1 MTETMTSQDPQGS
14 TNPRKKWV
22 LIGAGV
28 LVALLVAGAAYL
40 FIPGLG
46 KTKISA
52 HFVSTT
58 GLYEGDVVRVLG
70 VNVGKVTKIEPR
82 DRDTYVEMKIDS
94 SVDVPADA
102 KALIVAQS
110 LVSARFVQLTP
121 VYSGGEQMPNGG
133 EIPIERTAVPVEWD
147 EIKTELTKLSD
158 ALGPEGLDDQGSL
171 GRFIDTVGTNL
182 DGNGESIRSTL
193 RELSATM
200 HTLSEGRTDL
210 FSAIRNLQAFVTALS
225 SSNEQIVQFSGHLA
239 SVTSVLASSSD
250 ELGTALSDLDLA
262 VGDVQRFVKDNS
274 EGLSESVARL
284 ADATQVLT
292 DKRPEIE
299 QVLHSGPTSLANF
312 YQIYKP
318 AQGSMTGAIAL
329 SNFKNPIQWICG
341 SIEGIE
347 SGNSQNSA
355 DLCKQYLGPVLS
367 TMIGNYPGFLFNP
380 VAGVQA
386 FPDQIVYTE
395 PGLEAAS
402 QNQPETVAGPMSGAP
417 MTSVPKD
424 LAELFNMGGGN

>member
-147 EIKTELTKLSD
+147 EIKTELTKLSERPRT
-158 ALGPEGLDDQGSL
+158 GGS
-171 GRFIDTVGTNL
+171 GRSGFPRSIHRHR
-182 DGNGESIRSTL
+182 GN
-193 RELSATM
+193 
-200 HTLSEGRTDL
+200 
-210 FSAIRNLQAFVTALS
+210 
-225 SSNEQIVQFSGHLA
+225 
-239 SVTSVLASSSD
+239 
-250 ELGTALSDLDLA
+250 
-262 VGDVQRFVKDNS
+262 
-274 EGLSESVARL
+274 
-284 ADATQVLT
+284 
-292 DKRPEIE
+292 
-299 QVLHSGPTSLANF
+299 
-312 YQIYKP
+312 
-318 AQGSMTGAIAL
+318 
-329 SNFKNPIQWICG
+329 
-341 SIEGIE
+341 
-347 SGNSQNSA
+347 
-355 DLCKQYLGPVLS
+355 
-367 TMIGNYPGFLFNP
+367 
-380 VAGVQA
+380 
-386 FPDQIVYTE
+386 E
-395 PGLEAAS
+395 PRR
-402 QNQPETVAGPMSGAP
+402 
-417 MTSVPKD
+417 
-424 LAELFNMGGGN
+424 

>member
-1 MTETMTSQDPQGS
+1 MRPTSS
-14 TNPRKKWV
+14 S
-22 LIGAGV
+22 
-28 LVALLVAGAAYL
+28 
-40 FIPGLG
+40 GLG

-94 SVDVPADA
+94 SVNVPADA

-210 FSAIRNLQAFVTALS
+210 FSTIRNLQAFVTALS

-395 PGLEAAS
+395 RDWKRQVRISRKPS
-402 QNQPETVAGPMSGAP
+402 QDRCQVLP
-417 MTSVPKD
+417 
-424 LAELFNMGGGN
+424 

>member
-121 VYSGGEQMPNGG
+121 RVLRRGTDAQRRRDPDRAHRRSGGVG
-133 EIPIERTAVPVEWD
+133 R
-147 EIKTELTKLSD
+147 
-158 ALGPEGLDDQGSL
+158 DQ
-171 GRFIDTVGTNL
+171 D
-182 DGNGESIRSTL
+182 
-193 RELSATM
+193 
-200 HTLSEGRTDL
+200 
-210 FSAIRNLQAFVTALS
+210 
-225 SSNEQIVQFSGHLA
+225 
-239 SVTSVLASSSD
+239 
-250 ELGTALSDLDLA
+250 
-262 VGDVQRFVKDNS
+262 
-274 EGLSESVARL
+274 
-284 ADATQVLT
+284 
-292 DKRPEIE
+292 
-299 QVLHSGPTSLANF
+299 
-312 YQIYKP
+312 
-318 AQGSMTGAIAL
+318 
-329 SNFKNPIQWICG
+329 
-341 SIEGIE
+341 
-347 SGNSQNSA
+347 
-355 DLCKQYLGPVLS
+355 
-367 TMIGNYPGFLFNP
+367 
-380 VAGVQA
+380 
-386 FPDQIVYTE
+386 
-395 PGLEAAS
+395 
-402 QNQPETVAGPMSGAP
+402 
-417 MTSVPKD
+417 
-424 LAELFNMGGGN
+424 

>member
-1 MTETMTSQDPQGS
+1 MTGTQDS
-14 TNPRKKWV
+14 AVPRKKWL

-40 FIPGLG
+40 LVPGLG
-46 KTKISA
+46 KNKISA
-52 HFVSTT
+52 VFVSTA

-82 DRDTYVEMKIDS
+82 ERDTYVEMTIDS
-94 SVDVPADA
+94 DVAVPADA

-121 VYSGGEQMPNGG
+121 VYAGGDQMADGA

-147 EIKTELTKLSD
+147 EIKTELSKLSD
-158 ALGPEGLDDQGSL
+158 ALGPEGLDEQGSL

-193 RELSATM
+193 HELSDTM

-210 FSAIRNLQAFVTALS
+210 FSTIRNLQAFVTALS

-239 SVTSVLASSSD
+239 SVSSVLASSSD

-262 VGDVQRFVKDNS
+262 VGDVQRFVRDNRD
-274 EGLSESVARL
+274 GLSESIERL

-341 SIEGIE
+341 SIEAIDTGT
-347 SGNSQNSA
+347 SQNSA

-367 TMIGNYPGFLFNP
+367 TMIGNYPGFLTNP

-395 PGLEAAS
+395 PGLESATSDRAPATNPAAG
-402 QNQPETVAGPMSGAP
+402 AGPLAGTP
-417 MTSVPKD
+417 MASVPKELTD
-424 LAELFNMGGGN
+424 LFGQGGGN

>member
-1 MTETMTSQDPQGS
+1 MTDTTAS
-14 TNPRKKWV
+14 TASRKKWI
-22 LIGAGV
+22 LIIGAAA
-28 LVALLVAGAAYL
+28 LVVLLVAAAAYL
-40 FIPGLG
+40 LIPGLG

-82 DRDTYVEMKIDS
+82 DQDTYVEMV
-94 SVDVPADA
+94 VDRGVDIPADA
-102 KALIVAQS
+102 QALIVAQS

-121 VYSGGEQMPNGG
+121 VYAGGDQMPDGG
-133 EIPIERTAVPVEWD
+133 VIPIERTAVPVEWD
-147 EIKTELTKLSD
+147 EIKTELAKLSE
-158 ALGPEGLDDQGSL
+158 ALGPEGVDDEGSL
-171 GRFIDTVGTNL
+171 GRFINTLGDNL
-182 DGNGESIRSTL
+182 EGNGESIRMTL
-193 RELSATM
+193 RELSDTM

-210 FSAIRNLQAFVTALS
+210 FSTVRNLQAFVTALS

-239 SVTSVLASSSD
+239 SVSSVLASSSD

-262 VGDVQRFVKDNS
+262 VGDVQRFVNDNQAA
-274 EGLSESVARL
+274 LSESVARL

-341 SIEGIE
+341 SIQAIDTAPAER
-347 SGNSQNSA
+347 SA
-355 DLCKQYLGPVLS
+355 DLCKEYLGPVLS
-367 TMIGNYPGFLFNP
+367 TLIMNYPGFLFNP
-380 VAGVQA
+380 VSGVQA

-395 PGLEAAS
+395 PGLEAAAS
-402 QNQPETVAGPMSGAP
+402 PGQAASAPQPAADPLSGVPMP
-417 MTSVPKD
+417 SVPKD
-424 LAELFNMGGGN
+424 LTELFNMGGGN

>member
-1 MTETMTSQDPQGS
+1 M
-14 TNPRKKWV
+14 
-22 LIGAGV
+22 
-28 LVALLVAGAAYL
+28 
-40 FIPGLG
+40 
-46 KTKISA
+46 
-52 HFVSTT
+52 
-58 GLYEGDVVRVLG
+58 
-70 VNVGKVTKIEPR
+70 
-82 DRDTYVEMKIDS
+82 
-94 SVDVPADA
+94 
-102 KALIVAQS
+102 
-110 LVSARFVQLTP
+110 
-121 VYSGGEQMPNGG
+121 
-133 EIPIERTAVPVEWD
+133 
-147 EIKTELTKLSD
+147 
-158 ALGPEGLDDQGSL
+158 
-171 GRFIDTVGTNL
+171 
-182 DGNGESIRSTL
+182 

-210 FSAIRNLQAFVTALS
+210 FSTIRNLQAFVTALS

-341 SIEGIE
+341 SIEGID

>member
-1 MTETMTSQDPQGS
+1 MT
-14 TNPRKKWV
+14 TNPRKKWILV
-22 LIGAGV
+22 GAG
-28 LVALLVAGAAYL
+28 LVVAALLVGAAYL

-46 KTKISA
+46 KNKISA
-52 HFVSTT
+52 HFESTT

-70 VNVGKVTKIEPR
+70 VNVGEVTKIEPR

-94 SVDVPADA
+94 DVDIPADA
-102 KALIVAQS
+102 KALIIAQS

-121 VYSGGEQMPNGG
+121 VYSGGEQMPDGG

-147 EIKTELTKLSD
+147 EIKSELTKLSD

-171 GRFIDTVGTNL
+171 GHFIDTLGDNL
-182 DGNGESIRSTL
+182 EGNGDSIRKTL
-193 RELSATM
+193 RELSDTM

-210 FSAIRNLQAFVTALS
+210 FSTIRNLQAFVTALS
-225 SSNEQIVQFSGHLA
+225 SSNQQIVQFSGNLA
-239 SVTSVLASSSD
+239 SVSSVLATSSD

-262 VGDVQRFVKDNS
+262 VGDVQRFVKENRN
-274 EGLSESVARL
+274 GLSESVERL
-284 ADATQVLT
+284 AGVTQILA
-292 DKRPEIE
+292 DNRPKIE
-299 QVLHSGPTSLANF
+299 QVLHAGPTSLANF

-341 SIEGIE
+341 SIEGIR
-347 SGNSQNSA
+347 NDTSQNSA

-367 TMIGNYPGFLFNP
+367 TMIGNYPGFLLNP

-386 FPDQIVYTE
+386 FPDQIVYSE
-395 PGLEAAS
+395 PGLEAAVD
-402 QNQPETVAGPMSGAP
+402 QQRAELNPAPAAGPLDGTP
-417 MTSVPKD
+417 MASVPKD
-424 LAELFNMGGGN
+424 LEDLFNVGGGN

>member
-210 FSAIRNLQAFVTALS
+210 FSTIRNLQAFVTALS

-312 YQIYKP
+312 LSDLQ
-318 AQGSMTGAIAL
+318 AGSG
-329 SNFKNPIQWICG
+329 
-341 SIEGIE
+341 
-347 SGNSQNSA
+347 
-355 DLCKQYLGPVLS
+355 QYDRR
-367 TMIGNYPGFLFNP
+367 NC
-380 VAGVQA
+380 
-386 FPDQIVYTE
+386 TE
-395 PGLEAAS
+395 
-402 QNQPETVAGPMSGAP
+402 
-417 MTSVPKD
+417 
-424 LAELFNMGGGN
+424 

>member
-1 MTETMTSQDPQGS
+1 MTDTTASTGS
-14 TNPRKKWV
+14 RKKWI
-22 LIGAGV
+22 LIGAAA
-28 LVALLVAGAAYL
+28 LVVLLVAAAAYL
-40 FIPGLG
+40 LIPGLG

-82 DRDTYVEMKIDS
+82 DQDTYVEMV
-94 SVDVPADA
+94 VDRGVDIPADA
-102 KALIVAQS
+102 QALIVAQS

-121 VYSGGEQMPNGG
+121 VYAGGDQMPDGG
-133 EIPIERTAVPVEWD
+133 VIPIERTAVPVEWD
-147 EIKTELTKLSD
+147 EIKTELAKLSE
-158 ALGPEGLDDQGSL
+158 ALGPEGVDDEGSL
-171 GRFIDTVGTNL
+171 GRFINTLGDNL
-182 DGNGESIRSTL
+182 EGNGESIRMTL
-193 RELSATM
+193 RELSDTM

-210 FSAIRNLQAFVTALS
+210 FSTIRNLQAFVTALS

-239 SVTSVLASSSD
+239 SVSSVLASSSD

-262 VGDVQRFVKDNS
+262 VGDVQRFVNDNQAA
-274 EGLSESVARL
+274 LSESVARL

-341 SIEGIE
+341 SIQAIDTGPAER
-347 SGNSQNSA
+347 SA
-355 DLCKQYLGPVLS
+355 DLCKEYLGPVLS
-367 TMIGNYPGFLFNP
+367 TLIMNYPGFLFNP
-380 VAGVQA
+380 VSGVQA

-395 PGLEAAS
+395 PGLEAAAS
-402 QNQPETVAGPMSGAP
+402 PGQAASAPQPAADPLNGVPMP
-417 MTSVPKD
+417 SVPKD
-424 LAELFNMGGGN
+424 LTELFNMGGGN

>member
-1 MTETMTSQDPQGS
+1 MTETMTSQDSQGS

-40 FIPGLG
+40 FVPGLG

-210 FSAIRNLQAFVTALS
+210 FSTIRNLQAFVTALS

-341 SIEGIE
+341 SIEGID

-367 TMIGNYPGFLFNP
+367 TMIGMVGSQFLPSN
-380 VAGVQA
+380 VCV
-386 FPDQIVYTE
+386 
-395 PGLEAAS
+395 
-402 QNQPETVAGPMSGAP
+402 
-417 MTSVPKD
+417 
-424 LAELFNMGGGN
+424 

>member
-210 FSAIRNLQAFVTALS
+210 FSTIRNLQAFVTALS

-367 TMIGNYPGFLFNP
+367 TMIGNYPGFLFNRSRACRLSRIRSSTP
-380 VAGVQA
+380 SRDWKRQVRISRK
-386 FPDQIVYTE
+386 P
-395 PGLEAAS
+395 S
-402 QNQPETVAGPMSGAP
+402 QDRCRVLP
-417 MTSVPKD
+417 
-424 LAELFNMGGGN
+424 

>member
-1 MTETMTSQDPQGS
+1 MTETTAS
-14 TNPRKKWV
+14 TDPRKKWI
-22 LIGAGV
+22 LIGAGA
-28 LVALLVAGAAYL
+28 LVALLVAGVAYL
-40 FIPGLG
+40 FVPGLS
-46 KTKISA
+46 KNKISA

-82 DRDTYVEMKIDS
+82 DRDTYVEMKVDS
-94 SVDVPADA
+94 DVAIPADA

-121 VYSGGEQMPNGG
+121 VFAGGEKMPNGG
-133 EIPIERTAVPVEWD
+133 DIPIERTAVPIEWD
-147 EIKTELTKLSD
+147 EIKAELAKLSE
-158 ALGPEGLDDQGSL
+158 ALGPEGVDDEGSL
-171 GRFIDTVGTNL
+171 GRFINTLGDNL
-182 DGNGESIRSTL
+182 EGNGESIRSTL
-193 RELSATM
+193 RELSDTM

-210 FSAIRNLQAFVTALS
+210 FSTIRNLQAFVTALS
-225 SSNEQIVQFSGHLA
+225 SSNEQIVQFSGNLA
-239 SVTSVLASSSD
+239 SVSSVLASSSD

-262 VGDVQRFVKDNS
+262 VGDVQRFVNDNRD
-274 EGLSESVARL
+274 GLSESVARL

-329 SNFKNPIQWICG
+329 SNVKNPIQWICG
-341 SIEGIE
+341 SIQAIATTEAE
-347 SGNSQNSA
+347 RSA
-355 DLCKQYLGPVLS
+355 DLCKEYLGPVLS
-367 TMIGNYPGFLFNP
+367 SLVMNYPGFLFNP
-380 VAGVQA
+380 VSGVQA
-386 FPDQIVYTE
+386 FPEQIVYTE
-395 PGLEAAS
+395 PGLEAVA
-402 QNQPETVAGPMSGAP
+402 QPAQRTAPQPTAGPLDGVP

-424 LAELFNMGGGN
+424 LTELFNMGGGN

>member
-1 MTETMTSQDPQGS
+1 
-14 TNPRKKWV
+14 
-22 LIGAGV
+22 
-28 LVALLVAGAAYL
+28 
-40 FIPGLG
+40 
-46 KTKISA
+46 
-52 HFVSTT
+52 
-58 GLYEGDVVRVLG
+58 
-70 VNVGKVTKIEPR
+70 
-82 DRDTYVEMKIDS
+82 
-94 SVDVPADA
+94 
-102 KALIVAQS
+102 
-110 LVSARFVQLTP
+110 VQLTP

-210 FSAIRNLQAFVTALS
+210 FSTIRNLQAFVTALS

-341 SIEGIE
+341 SIEGID

-395 PGLEAAS
+395 PGLQAAS
-402 QNQPETVAGPMSGAP
+402 QNHPETVAGPMSGAP